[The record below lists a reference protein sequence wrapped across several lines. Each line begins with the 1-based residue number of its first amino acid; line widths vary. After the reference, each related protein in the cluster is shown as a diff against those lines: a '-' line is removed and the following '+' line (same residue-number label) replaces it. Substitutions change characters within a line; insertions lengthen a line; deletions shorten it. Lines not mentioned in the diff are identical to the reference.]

1 MLFRSVAAMLDGQKY
16 AQIDFAEDGNPIW
29 VELYQ
34 NGMICRRNLY
44 DDRGFLSG
52 TVHYENG
59 KPVYQDY
66 LTEHGVCKMR
76 HYYKDGHVE
85 IQQGCPEYLLECGS
99 VKETRQ
105 FSRTAY
111 ESMEQVIC
119 EVLEAYLELT
129 DTRDVFCIA
138 MHNLHAGLLGRAL
151 KSKKRILS
159 FYNDRYQIAE
169 DPNAAEM
176 IRSADYVVVD
186 SRDNAKKLQ
195 NMIRIPQTRL
205 AAIPPYDTRA
215 DEGISLQSGLQKLLM
230 AVDGLD
236 IETFREVIH
245 ILGKYLPE
253 KKGVRVYLFTRE
265 AGYDSKQRLLEQ
277 TRNELSRWGMPE
289 EWAGEEAEDIISEN
303 GLEEDDKIP
312 VLFVPQ
318 QCVDE
323 LSVSK
328 CMREQWLLLDLR
340 DVPELYLQINAISFG
355 IPQIVR
361 KKTEFVVNGGNGA
374 VIDALEKL
382 PGILDYYLGGLEH
395 WNEAKIFS
403 YGISKRYTTER
414 LLEMWG
420 EIGRAHV

>member
-1 MLFRSVAAMLDGQKY
+1 
-16 AQIDFAEDGNPIW
+16 
-29 VELYQ
+29 
-34 NGMICRRNLY
+34 
-44 DDRGFLSG
+44 
-52 TVHYENG
+52 
-59 KPVYQDY
+59 
-66 LTEHGVCKMR
+66 
-76 HYYKDGHVE
+76 
-85 IQQGCPEYLLECGS
+85 
-99 VKETRQ
+99 
-105 FSRTAY
+105 
-111 ESMEQVIC
+111 
-119 EVLEAYLELT
+119 
-129 DTRDVFCIA
+129 
-138 MHNLHAGLLGRAL
+138 
-151 KSKKRILS
+151 
-159 FYNDRYQIAE
+159 
-169 DPNAAEM
+169 
-176 IRSADYVVVD
+176 
-186 SRDNAKKLQ
+186 
-195 NMIRIPQTRL
+195 
-205 AAIPPYDTRA
+205 
-215 DEGISLQSGLQKLLM
+215 
-230 AVDGLD
+230 
-236 IETFREVIH
+236 
-245 ILGKYLPE
+245 
-253 KKGVRVYLFTRE
+253 
-265 AGYDSKQRLLEQ
+265 
-277 TRNELSRWGMPE
+277 MPE

-420 EIGRAHV
+420 EVMDCVG